1 MMMKIS
7 WYYVH
12 YFTFHCF
19 SFLLFFL
26 HSVCA
31 CLNKTWVQFS
41 LG

>member
-19 SFLLFFL
+19 SYLLFFCIL
-26 HSVCA
+26 FVHV
-31 CLNKTWVQFS
+31 
-41 LG
+41 